1 MTGNKDYGTI
11 ISCVG
16 GLYTVRKPTGERVRA
31 RAKGAFRYEK
41 STPLA
46 GDTVTLRREKD
57 SFMIEKICERRNS
70 LVRPPLANVDT
81 LFVSFAAVDPVPNIL
96 GIDKL
101 LCASAAA
108 GIKTAVV
115 ITKSDLSGELAA
127 KYEEIYTKAGYPV
140 FVTSSRDGSG
150 VERVREYIV
159 SGGSGK
165 IYAFAGASGIGKSSI
180 MNALFPELSLKT
192 GELSEKI
199 SRGKQTTRT
208 VELFPFSF
216 AEFSEGETVFGA
228 DTPGFSMLEFSAV
241 PGFRK
246 KDLAA
251 TFPEFARYAC
261 DCRWRDCTHT
271 KDGDCGIIEA
281 VKRGDIAKERHE
293 SFLLMYDE
301 LSAIPEWKQ

>member
-1 MTGNKDYGTI
+1 MTENKEKGTV

-16 GLYTVRKPTGERVRA
+16 GLYTVRKPNGERLRA

-57 SFMIEKICERRNS
+57 SFMIEKICERKNS

-81 LFVSFAAVDPVPNIL
+81 LFVSFAAIDPVPNIL
-96 GIDKL
+96 GVDKL
-101 LCASAAA
+101 LSVAAAA

-115 ITKSDLSGELAA
+115 ITKSDLSAELAA
-127 KYEEIYTKAGYPV
+127 KYEAIYTKAGYPV
-140 FVTSSRDGSG
+140 FVTSSADGSG
-150 VERVREYIV
+150 VEHVREYIV
-159 SGGSGK
+159 KGGSGK

-208 VELFPFSF
+208 VELFPFT
-216 AEFSEGETVFGA
+216 FSEGETVFVA

-241 PGFRK
+241 AGFRK

-251 TFPEFARYAC
+251 TFPEFVPHTAN
-261 DCRWRDCTHT
+261 CRWRDCTHT
-271 KDGDCGIIEA
+271 KDGDCGVIEA
-281 VKRGDIAKERHE
+281 VKRGDIAAERHE
-293 SFLLMYDE
+293 SFLLMYEE
-301 LSAIPEWKQ
+301 LSAIPEWK

>member
-1 MTGNKDYGTI
+1 MTENKDKGTV

-16 GLYTVRKPTGERVRA
+16 GLYTVRKHTGERLRA

-81 LFVSFAAVDPVPNIL
+81 LFVSFAAIDPVPNIL
-96 GIDKL
+96 GVDKL
-101 LCASAAA
+101 LSVAAAA
-108 GIKTAVV
+108 GMKTAVV
-115 ITKSDLSGELAA
+115 ITKSDLSAELAA
-127 KYEEIYTKAGYPV
+127 KYEAIYKKAGYPV
-140 FVTSSRDGSG
+140 FVTSSADGSG
-150 VERVREYIV
+150 VEHVREYIV
-159 SGGSGK
+159 AGGSGK

-208 VELFPFSF
+208 VELFPFT
-216 AEFSEGETVFGA
+216 FSEGETVFVA

-241 PGFRK
+241 AGFRK

-251 TFPEFARYAC
+251 TFPEFAPHTAN
-261 DCRWRDCTHT
+261 CRWRDCTHT
-271 KDGDCGIIEA
+271 KDGDCGVIEA
-281 VKRGDIAKERHE
+281 VKRGDIAAERHE
-293 SFLLMYDE
+293 SFLLMYEE
-301 LSAIPEWKQ
+301 LSAIPEWK

>member
-1 MTGNKDYGTI
+1 MTENKDYGTI

-16 GLYTVRKPTGERVRA
+16 GLYTVRKPSGERVRA
-31 RAKGAFRYEK
+31 RARGAFRYEK
-41 STPLA
+41 SSPLA
-46 GDTVTLRREKD
+46 GDTVLLRQEKD
-57 SFMIEKICERRNS
+57 SFMIDKICERRNS

-81 LFVSFAAVDPVPNIL
+81 LFVSFAAIDPVPNIL

-101 LCASAAA
+101 LSVAAAA

-115 ITKSDLSGELAA
+115 ITKSDLSGDLAA
-127 KYEEIYTKAGYPV
+127 KYEEIYKKAGYPV

-150 VERVREYIV
+150 VEHVREYIV
-159 SGGSGK
+159 GGGSGK

-208 VELFPFSF
+208 VELFPFT
-216 AEFSEGETVFGA
+216 FSEGETVFVA

-241 PGFRK
+241 AGFRK

-251 TFPEFARYAC
+251 TFPEFSAHTAN
-261 DCRWRDCTHT
+261 CRWRDCTHT
-271 KDGDCGIIEA
+271 KDGDCGVIEA
-281 VKRGDIAKERHE
+281 VKRGEIAKERHE

-301 LSAIPEWKQ
+301 LSKIPEWK